1 MHKKR
6 NWIRALRRSK
16 SFRYFV
22 ISYVALLCAIMAL
35 NMVYYR
41 KSSSMLFEQ
50 SVAMNN
56 TQAERFASTLETEIS
71 NCMDS
76 LLKIEKTYAFS
87 QLLNDD
93 SAGNALDRWDI
104 YELRAQMKMALRG
117 SMEDM
122 FLYFSGQDIVVSAP
136 DNSTCSSKIYYRTY
150 YGDARQSY
158 EAWAALLQPSVS
170 VRCAA
175 IYADGLPC
183 LAISR
188 ALPTADR
195 KNLHA
200 TVVCVFEPT
209 LLSDFMDGAQGESAV
224 AVYGSDGALL
234 LASDDAM
241 APARLPE
248 IASSGRYARIEL
260 AGQALYIAVED
271 SRIAGCRYVSLLS
284 EEAFLRQMR
293 SIRVFQVWFTVGT
306 FAFGAAIAFLMAMRA
321 IRPLRET
328 VRAVAESTDLEWNAL
343 AEDEFDY
350 LKNTVADMASE
361 RRQLQRAFDRR
372 ANAAQQNFLFEA
384 LHGRTPKGA
393 NLAEELGKYHIPCL
407 SDCFAVAL
415 IRTGEEEDPQAL
427 AARCRASALKQG
439 CIANV
444 LLMTSPEL
452 TCVFNVPTQ
461 ADAAIASRICEN
473 FARADRVIAVSGVFS
488 GGSALARAYRQ
499 VVEVREYRFVYGAG
513 GVLTPE
519 ICATGES
526 FHFNPT
532 FYALAEAALAEDI
545 RAGEYAREDA
555 LKRFDALR
563 RAYSDDGVTTPHSAR
578 CFAYD
583 LHAVLVNVILEEN
596 AQDFAAL
603 RQDGNGLFRRFTD
616 LVQLRQ
622 EFADCLMAVNAFC
635 HRNAPADELCARV
648 QAYLEEN
655 YADPNLG
662 VATLDHVFGLSSDYL
677 SAQFKRRTGYSIG
690 DALARIRV
698 AHICDRLVNTEDTL
712 EEIAASVGLLNS
724 STLIRIFKKYRGI
737 TPGAYRKRN
746 QR

>member
-1 MHKKR
+1 M
-6 NWIRALRRSK
+6 
-16 SFRYFV
+16 
-22 ISYVALLCAIMAL
+22 
-35 NMVYYR
+35 
-41 KSSSMLFEQ
+41 
-50 SVAMNN
+50 
-56 TQAERFASTLETEIS
+56 
-71 NCMDS
+71 
-76 LLKIEKTYAFS
+76 
-87 QLLNDD
+87 
-93 SAGNALDRWDI
+93 
-104 YELRAQMKMALRG
+104 
-117 SMEDM
+117 
-122 FLYFSGQDIVVSAP
+122 
-136 DNSTCSSKIYYRTY
+136 
-150 YGDARQSY
+150 
-158 EAWAALLQPSVS
+158 
-170 VRCAA
+170 
-175 IYADGLPC
+175 
-183 LAISR
+183 
-188 ALPTADR
+188 
-195 KNLHA
+195 
-200 TVVCVFEPT
+200 
-209 LLSDFMDGAQGESAV
+209 

-393 NLAEELGKYHIPCL
+393 NLAEELGKYHVPCL

-444 LLMTSPEL
+444 LLMTLPEL